1 MAEPNTRLRPLP
13 SPASRVRSRTDVI
26 EERGVFALRNVD
38 RTPYDAMLDDLYF
51 IADTLEA
58 AGVELLLVR
67 DSGDR
72 PILAVSEDD
81 RVAVELALV
90 TACASEPFY
99 SVTLRRR
106 DLAPRGMP
114 VLIADGELSVR
125 RHARLLRLFRPRVDA
140 AGNVD
145 LGRPTSTQLEFWSR
159 SGDEIRVPVEN
170 ALTRRRFVAS
180 EVRYE
185 SVHRW
190 GRDWRTIRDMFAT
203 HASDIT
209 FDVDIVFSWV
219 DGTDK
224 DWQRARARRMASYV
238 VGEGDDSEAR
248 YRQIDELRYALR
260 SVNTYLPWI
269 RRIYIATDSKP
280 PAWLAEHPK
289 VVIVRSEEFF
299 QNLGALPTHNSMA
312 VESQLHHIEGLS
324 EHFIYSNDDMF
335 IGRPL
340 GPDSFFSPGGITK
353 FIEATTRIGL
363 GENDPRRSGFENAA
377 RVNRRLLRERFGRVT
392 TRHLEHS
399 ATPLRRSVIAEMERE
414 FPEEFAATAASTF
427 RAATNI
433 SVTNSFYH
441 YFALMTGRAVQRV
454 GATVLY
460 VDTTTYA
467 GLGLMKRLLKKRA
480 WDFFCLNDGSFPEVG
495 PEERAREVRSFL
507 DRYFP
512 VPAPW
517 EREIAADVT
526 AASAG

>member
-1 MAEPNTRLRPLP
+1 
-13 SPASRVRSRTDVI
+13 
-26 EERGVFALRNVD
+26 
-38 RTPYDAMLDDLYF
+38 MLDDLYF
-51 IADTLEA
+51 LADTLEA

-67 DSGDR
+67 DNDDR
-72 PILAVSEDD
+72 PVIAVSEDD
-81 RVAVELALV
+81 RVTVELALV
-90 TACASEPFY
+90 RACAAEPFY
-99 SVTLRRR
+99 ATTLRKR
-106 DLAPRGMP
+106 DLMPRGAP
-114 VLIADGELSVR
+114 VLIADGEFSIR
-125 RHARLLRLFRPRVDA
+125 RDARLLRLFRPRVDA
-140 AGNVD
+140 ADVLD
-145 LGRPTSTQLEFWSR
+145 TGRFTSTQLEFWAR

-185 SVHRW
+185 TVERW
-190 GRDWRTIRDMFAT
+190 GRQWRTIRDMFAT

-224 DWQRARARRMASYV
+224 DWQRARARRMESYV

-260 SVNTYLPWI
+260 SVHTYLPWI

-280 PAWLAEHPK
+280 PEWLAEHPK
-289 VVIVRSEEFF
+289 VRVIRSEEFF
-299 QNLGALPTHNSMA
+299 QNQDALPTHNSMA

-340 GPDSFFSPGGITK
+340 GPDAFFSPGGLTK

-392 TRHLEHS
+392 TRHLEHA
-399 ATPLRRSVIAEMERE
+399 ATPLRRSVLAEMEKE
-414 FPEEFAATAASTF
+414 FPEEFAETAASTF

-433 SVTNSFYH
+433 SVTNSLYH
-441 YFALMTGRAVQRV
+441 YYALMTGRAVQRV

-460 VDTTTYA
+460 VDTTTHA
-467 GLGLMKRLLKKRA
+467 GLGLMTRLLKRRE

-495 PEERAREVRSFL
+495 PEERAQRVRSFL
-507 DRYFP
+507 NRYFP

-517 EREIAADVT
+517 ERIGETDAT
-526 AASAG
+526 AVEAG